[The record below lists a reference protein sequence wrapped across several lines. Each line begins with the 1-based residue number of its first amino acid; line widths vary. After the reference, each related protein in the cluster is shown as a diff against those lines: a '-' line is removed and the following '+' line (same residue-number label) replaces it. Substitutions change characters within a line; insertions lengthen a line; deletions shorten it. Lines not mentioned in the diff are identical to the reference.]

1 MNSFSY
7 ANYNYCPLVRNF
19 LPKNAINKTER
30 IQYRAL
36 QFLHNDYGSDYNGL
50 LRKPGKCSMEAQRLR
65 TITVEIIESLND
77 LNPSFMKN
85 LFNKRNNI
93 NSKKWPCNL
102 YTKFRKVWK

>member
-1 MNSFSY
+1 
-7 ANYNYCPLVRNF
+7 
-19 LPKNAINKTER
+19 
-30 IQYRAL
+30 
-36 QFLHNDYGSDYNGL
+36 
-50 LRKPGKCSMEAQRLR
+50 MEGQRLR